1 MADAATDLDIVL
13 NGSPAE
19 LKRWF
24 RTSGL
29 VIDGGATA
37 FAGLQSFQSAS
48 NMIVSVDPLLHRFA
62 SLAAYLSKD
71 VGGSPIG
78 VVLHAEVASVVA
90 SPWFGSSGSYS
101 TDVGLGLT
109 ARFRNWVSELVA
121 VSVTPPVEIIALQPQ
136 SHGQWHQ
143 IPGHAVLYVAAA
155 SLDRFSSEQGQ
166 ESQRYKLERIQ
177 SLLGLRLGE
186 MTQLLEVSPQ
196 GMRKWHAGGSMA
208 PERSTRVDDLYNLA
222 IWLASHIRPEALPA
236 FMRRDI
242 PALGGQT
249 PLEWL
254 RSRRWHELRRV
265 YERIFRLVTRRQA
278 KRMLECVVP
287 LANYV
292 PG

>member
-1 MADAATDLDIVL
+1 MTARCAQPLC
-13 NGSPAE
+13 
-19 LKRWF
+19 
-24 RTSGL
+24 
-29 VIDGGATA
+29 GGRQRLIPPT
-37 FAGLQSFQSAS
+37 FVSA
-48 NMIVSVDPLLHRFA
+48 H
-62 SLAAYLSKD
+62 LSKR
-71 VGGSPIG
+71 SFATNAMPTRICR
-78 VVLHAEVASVVA
+78 S
-90 SPWFGSSGSYS
+90 F
-101 TDVGLGLT
+101 
-109 ARFRNWVSELVA
+109 
-121 VSVTPPVEIIALQPQ
+121 
-136 SHGQWHQ
+136 
-143 IPGHAVLYVAAA
+143 
-155 SLDRFSSEQGQ
+155 DRFSSEQGQ

-265 YERIFRLVTRRQA
+265 YERIFS
-278 KRMLECVVP
+278 LETP
-287 LANYV
+287 R
-292 PG
+292 